1 MADSSPGVP
10 PHRLALSVVAAAS
23 AVMLAFSF
31 LWIGQRIRK
40 PFEPQ
45 GPGRFLTLEQQESE
59 QQAALKVRD
68 TDGDTINDYDE
79 INIYHTS
86 AYLSDTD
93 SDGVADGDEVQQGD
107 DPNCPKGQVCQSSA
121 YYAAPPASVDP
132 ENLIDKNQFVDFGF
146 GNVGPTA
153 GIFQGFDAAQVRAL
167 LKSSG
172 MSEEQLAQIS
182 DEELKKVY
190 DEALADQVPTSTIE
204 KLDTQ
209 FEKVQN
215 QNQVTSTAP

>member
-1 MADSSPGVP
+1 MADLSSGIPE
-10 PHRLALSVVAAAS
+10 HRVALSVVAAAS

-31 LWIGQRIRK
+31 LWIGQQIRK
-40 PFEPQ
+40 PFEPK
-45 GPGRFLTLEQQESE
+45 GPGRFLTIEQQAAE
-59 QQAALKVRD
+59 QEAALKVRD
-68 TDGDTINDYDE
+68 TDGDGLNDYEE

-93 SDGVADGDEVQQGD
+93 SDSAADGTEITAGD
-107 DPNCPKGQVCQSSA
+107 DPNCPKDKTCQSSA
-121 YYAAPPASVDP
+121 YYAAPSSSVNP

-146 GNVGPTA
+146 AGAGTTA
-153 GIFQGFDAAQVRAL
+153 GIFEGFDPAQVRAL

-190 DEALADQVPTSTIE
+190 DEALADQVPTSTIQ

-209 FEKVQN
+209 FEKANN
-215 QNQVTSTAP
+215 QNQVTSTKP